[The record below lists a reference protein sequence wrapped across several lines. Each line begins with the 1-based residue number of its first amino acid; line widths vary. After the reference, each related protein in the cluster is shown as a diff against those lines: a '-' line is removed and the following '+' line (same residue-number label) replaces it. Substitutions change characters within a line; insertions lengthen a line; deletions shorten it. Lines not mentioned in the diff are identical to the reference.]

1 MEAGLLLLLPSLPT
15 IQFKR
20 LFATQS
26 LAENVVVNTQR
37 AELSDGRS
45 FISFGWRVRASHAQ
59 SAKCCLPASGSCCES
74 NINLYPTLPLFY
86 LPARL
91 PQRNL
96 LYAIKCLIS
105 LA

>member
-26 LAENVVVNTQR
+26 LVENVVVNTQR

-59 SAKCCLPASGSCCES
+59 SAKCCLPACQWQLLRVKHQSVPPSH
-74 NINLYPTLPLFY
+74 
-86 LPARL
+86 L